1 MGKCACTEGWEGNA
15 CECPKSQQTCLDSK
29 GVSRSRNWAQAGLD
43 GPSRCLS
50 GCGGLCLHRV
60 SAMAEENVCVAF
72 ANVQTLV
79 SKWPRPVSQISRC
92 VYVCVCEVVLQTV
105 GVSRSFL
112 TCHSGYRLSWVHV
125 RQQEVASSARPGRLE
140 RRKTKKTV
148 TRVPSRSSW
157 WMNLKNVRTG
167 YELNHF

>member
-72 ANVQTLV
+72 ASVQTLV
-79 SKWPRPVSQISRC
+79 SKWPQPVSQISRC
-92 VYVCVCEVVLQTV
+92 VCMCVCEVVLQTV
-105 GVSRSFL
+105 GVSRSYL
-112 TCHSGYRLSWVHV
+112 TCHVCTLVLGSAGCMWGNKKLCPVPGLEDWREERQKRLWHV
-125 RQQEVASSARPGRLE
+125 SLHGRHGGW
-140 RRKTKKTV
+140 T
-148 TRVPSRSSW
+148 
-157 WMNLKNVRTG
+157 
-167 YELNHF
+167 